1 MPEGFEAA
9 RAGRA
14 LQNEAKPPMEPVGE
28 AGLSVFSDSHAHL
41 TLVEARL
48 GSGAM
53 EALLPAYSLA
63 WAESS
68 GHIGAAPILV
78 DVGIRPGDLA
88 ARVERFGAYPFVR
101 FSAGLWPGRESLERP
116 GEALER
122 LKNDLES
129 ARCRALG
136 ECGLDYH
143 HMEATRGEQMRL
155 FEAQVAL
162 AVDRGLPLIVHSREA
177 FEDTLALVSDA
188 PSLVPVVIHCFGYGE
203 AEAARFLEKGCA
215 LSFAGNITYKK
226 SEGLQNALRATPLE
240 RLLMETDSPYMNP
253 MPSRGKAGTSLDIAR
268 TIDQAARLKGLS
280 IEALA
285 SAAQANAFRIFSG
298 TRGHTSV
305 EPS

>member
-9 RAGRA
+9 RA

-53 EALLPAYSLA
+53 EALLSAYSMA

-116 GEALER
+116 G
-122 LKNDLES
+122 
-129 ARCRALG
+129 
-136 ECGLDYH
+136 
-143 HMEATRGEQMRL
+143 
-155 FEAQVAL
+155 
-162 AVDRGLPLIVHSREA
+162 
-177 FEDTLALVSDA
+177 
-188 PSLVPVVIHCFGYGE
+188 
-203 AEAARFLEKGCA
+203 
-215 LSFAGNITYKK
+215 
-226 SEGLQNALRATPLE
+226 
-240 RLLMETDSPYMNP
+240 
-253 MPSRGKAGTSLDIAR
+253 
-268 TIDQAARLKGLS
+268 
-280 IEALA
+280 
-285 SAAQANAFRIFSG
+285 
-298 TRGHTSV
+298 
-305 EPS
+305 